1 MPSTRAQTRPIMGA
15 IEWFK
20 CFFGAVYEGEPPLCS
35 APPMPSGSMQKS
47 RLEGRAAPQGPG
59 LVRSALARPAGV
71 VSGSRAAGRL
81 VSAGGCAGR
90 LPPGT
95 LGEEA
100 RRVAEMLLASGEADE
115 VARRRVGR
123 RFLPPCW
130 WPPRVSWP
138 APSAGRPP
146 LPAPCW
152 RSRWS
157 AVRRWGRRAPTGPRV
172 GPHTP
177 KTTLGVV
184 VVELED
190 RVLVAQLL
198 PLAIHGLVSAERWK
212 SMRRIPAAC
221 WAAKVRPSGEG
232 NVSREAHRAAGRPAG
247 WGLSSVPG
255 HGCPGRCCDARSGVG
270 PAVRSAPAR
279 PGRAGHAGAGRPAA
293 GPPRPPVA

>member
-100 RRVAEMLLASGEADE
+100 RRVAEMLLASG
-115 VARRRVGR
+115 
-123 RFLPPCW
+123 
-130 WPPRVSWP
+130 
-138 APSAGRPP
+138 P
-146 LPAPCW
+146 LPA
-152 RSRWS
+152 
-157 AVRRWGRRAPTGPRV
+157 AVLRQAVGPQGRRGARLRLAARRCRRRAGGAGGARR
-172 GPHTP
+172 G
-177 KTTLGVV
+177 GGGGG
-184 VVELED
+184 
-190 RVLVAQLL
+190 LL
-198 PLAIHGLVSAERWK
+198 PA
-212 SMRRIPAAC
+212 
-221 WAAKVRPSGEG
+221 
-232 NVSREAHRAAGRPAG
+232 RA
-247 WGLSSVPG
+247 
-255 HGCPGRCCDARSGVG
+255 
-270 PAVRSAPAR
+270 
-279 PGRAGHAGAGRPAA
+279 
-293 GPPRPPVA
+293 